1 MKFGDYIRQ
10 CRERLKWTQ
19 PEAASKIEIEQSYL
33 SKLET
38 GKSYPSEDIFNK
50 LADIYQI
57 NLNEL
62 YEKIPSDELNNLK
75 DIKLVREA
83 ILNKN
88 RAKVKTTRSWLI
100 TGLIMLSLGGA
111 FLAATIIPIRSS
123 AQYTYRSAGILQ
135 LDEEL
140 STYDLIQKDNSQL
153 NDDLLLIEKRKALL
167 TRLSYMDEISDLYN
181 GDGYVKSTLKG
192 RRFFELIDKREV
204 DRNWANRWFLVPAL
218 MFLLGGFSSF
228 YISRRWN

>member
-19 PEAASKIEIEQSYL
+19 PEAATKIEIEQSYL

-38 GKSYPSEDIFNK
+38 GKSYPSEEIFNK
-50 LADIYQI
+50 LADVYQI

-83 ILNKN
+83 ILNRN
-88 RAKVKTTRSWLI
+88 RAKVKTTRSWLVA
-100 TGLIMLSLGGA
+100 GLIMLSLGGA
-111 FLAATIIPIRSS
+111 FLAATIIPIRSGVE
-123 AQYTYRSAGILQ
+123 YTYRSDGL
-135 LDEEL
+135 LHLNEEL
-140 STYDLIQKDNSQL
+140 NVYDLVKKDYSEL
-153 NDDLLLIEKRKALL
+153 NNNIDLLETRKVLL
-167 TRLSYMDEISDLYN
+167 TRLSYMDEVTDLYK

-204 DRNWANRWFLVPAL
+204 ERNWANRWFLVPAL